1 MTPSEPPAAAPVRPQ
16 LLRPR
21 QGVQPTT
28 STELFFDL
36 VFIFTITQ
44 LSHYLIE
51 HPDWRGAARTALL
64 LALVWFVWVY
74 TTWVTNWLQPDQ
86 GPVRAMLIGMTLGSL
101 LLSAAIPQA
110 FTRTGLLFAVVYVSV
125 QVGRTIFGL
134 WAVRGSPWL
143 VDGFQQSLPWIVGT
157 SVLVVLGGLVGGAA
171 REVLWAAVIV
181 IEVVGLSIGYPLPKR
196 GRSRPERWMV
206 EGGHLSERSAAFV
219 LIALGESILVTGSTL
234 TQHVDLV
241 TSGAFLLA
249 FAGSVALWWV
259 YFARSAPAATEVI
272 ANAGERTGALS
283 RVAFNYLHPVIVAGV
298 IVTSAGDERLLREP
312 GAPATT
318 VAALFTLGGPA
329 LFLAGHAAYKALL
342 WRILPTSR
350 IAAVMVLLVLIP
362 VCVPLGVPVAA
373 CASLSLAVTVA
384 VIVTD
389 RFRVRRAYQSRG
401 PNQSRGP
408 RSPLR

>member
-1 MTPSEPPAAAPVRPQ
+1 MTPSEPPAVTPARPW

-51 HPDWRGAARTALL
+51 HPDWRGAAHTALL

-74 TTWVTNWLQPDQ
+74 TTWLTNWLQPDQ
-86 GPVRAMLIGMTLGSL
+86 GPVRTVLIGVTLGSL
-101 LLSAAIPQA
+101 SLSAAIPEA
-110 FTRTGLLFAVVYVSV
+110 FAGTGLLFAVVYVIV
-125 QVGRTIFGL
+125 QVGRTLFAL

-143 VDGFQQSLPWIVGT
+143 VAGFQQSLPWIAGT
-157 SVLVVLGGLVGGAA
+157 SVLVVLGGLVHGAA
-171 REVLWAAVIV
+171 REAVWAAAVVIDV
-181 IEVVGLSIGYPLPKR
+181 IGLAIGYPLPRR

-206 EGGHLSERSAAFV
+206 EGGHLAERCSAFV

-241 TSGAFLLA
+241 TFGAFLLA

-259 YFARSAPAATEVI
+259 YFARSAAAATEVI
-272 ANAGERTGALS
+272 AGAGDRTGALS

-312 GAPATT
+312 GAPTTT
-318 VAALFTLGGPA
+318 VAALFILGGPA

-342 WRILPTSR
+342 WRALPASR
-350 IAAVMVLLVLIP
+350 ITAVVVLLALLP
-362 VCVPLGVPVAA
+362 VCVGLGVPVAV
-373 CASLSLAVTVA
+373 CAALALVVTVA

-389 RFRVRRAYQSRG
+389 RFRVRTAARTPA
-401 PNQSRGP
+401 
-408 RSPLR
+408 

>member
-1 MTPSEPPAAAPVRPQ
+1 MTPSEPPAADPVRPQ

-44 LSHYLIE
+44 LSHYLIA
-51 HPDWRGAARTALL
+51 HPDWRGAARTGLL
-64 LALVWFVWVY
+64 LALVWFVWIY
-74 TTWVTNWLQPDQ
+74 TTWLTNWLQPDQ
-86 GPVRAMLIGMTLGSL
+86 GPVRAMLIAVALGSL
-101 LLSAAIPQA
+101 LLSAAIPEA
-110 FTRTGLLFAVVYVSV
+110 FGSTGLLFALVYVTV
-125 QVGRTIFGL
+125 QVGRTLFAL
-134 WAVRGSPWL
+134 WAVQGSPWL
-143 VDGFQQSLPWIVGT
+143 VAGFQQSLPWITGT
-157 SVLVVLGGLVGGAA
+157 SVLVVLGGLVDGAA
-171 REVLWAAVIV
+171 RGAVWTAVIV
-181 IEVVGLSIGYPLPKR
+181 IEVVGLSIGYPLPRR

-234 TQHVDLV
+234 TSHVDLV

-272 ANAGERTGALS
+272 AQAGERTGALS

-298 IVTSAGDERLLREP
+298 IVTSASDERLLREP
-312 GAPATT
+312 GAPATA
-318 VAALFTLGGPA
+318 VAALLTLGGPA

-342 WRILPTSR
+342 WRILPISR
-350 IAAVMVLLVLIP
+350 IVAVVVLLALIP
-362 VCVPLGVPVAA
+362 VCVGLEVPVAA
-373 CASLSLAVTVA
+373 CAAVALAVTVA

-389 RFRVRRAYQSRG
+389 RFRAAAAT
-401 PNQSRGP
+401 PQSRGP

>member
-1 MTPSEPPAAAPVRPQ
+1 M
-16 LLRPR
+16 
-21 QGVQPTT
+21 QPTT

-44 LSHYLIE
+44 LSHYLIA
-51 HPDWRGAARTALL
+51 HPHWRGAARTALL

-74 TTWVTNWLQPDQ
+74 TTWLTNWLQPDQ
-86 GPVRAMLIGMTLGSL
+86 GPVRAVLLGVALGSL
-101 LLSAAIPQA
+101 ALSAAIPEA
-110 FTRTGLLFAVVYVSV
+110 FAGTGLFFAVVYVGV
-125 QVGRTIFGL
+125 QVGRTLFAL

-143 VDGFQQSLPWIVGT
+143 VAGFQQSLPWITGT
-157 SVLVVLGGLVGGAA
+157 SVLVVLGGLAGGVA
-171 REVLWAAVIV
+171 REALWAAVV
-181 IEVVGLSIGYPLPKR
+181 VLEVVGLLIGYPLPGR

-206 EGGHLSERSAAFV
+206 EGGHLAERCAAFV

-234 TQHVDLV
+234 TSHVDLE

-272 ANAGERTGALS
+272 AGAGERTGALS

-298 IVTSAGDERLLREP
+298 IVASAGDEVLLREP

-329 LFLAGHAAYKALL
+329 LFLAGHAAYKTVL
-342 WRILPTSR
+342 WRALPTSR
-350 IAAVMVLLVLIP
+350 IAAVVVLLTLIP
-362 VCVPLGVPVAA
+362 VCVGLGATVVTCAA
-373 CASLSLAVTVA
+373 LATAVTVA
-384 VIVTD
+384 VIIAD
-389 RFRVRRAYQSRG
+389 RLRVRRA
-401 PNQSRGP
+401 PQSRGP

>member
-1 MTPSEPPAAAPVRPQ
+1 MTPSESPATTPLRPQ

-21 QGVQPTT
+21 EGVQPTT

-44 LSHYLIE
+44 LSHYLIA

-74 TTWVTNWLQPDQ
+74 TTWLTNWLQPDQ
-86 GPVRAMLIGMTLGSL
+86 GPVRTVLIGVALGSL
-101 LLSAAIPQA
+101 SLSAAIPQA
-110 FTRTGLLFAVVYVSV
+110 FAGTGLLFAVIYVAV
-125 QVGRTIFGL
+125 QLGRTVFAL

-143 VDGFQQSLPWIVGT
+143 VAGFQQSLPWITGT
-157 SVLVVLGGLVGGAA
+157 SVLVVLGGLAAGVA
-171 REVLWAAVIV
+171 RETLWAAVIV
-181 IEVVGLSIGYPLPKR
+181 IEVVGLLIGYPLPGR

-206 EGGHLSERSAAFV
+206 EGGHLAERCAAFV

-234 TQHVDLV
+234 TSHVDLV

-272 ANAGERTGALS
+272 AGAGERTGALS

-298 IVTSAGDERLLREP
+298 IVVSAGDESLLREP

-318 VAALFTLGGPA
+318 VAALFVLGGPA
-329 LFLAGHAAYKALL
+329 LFLAGHGAYQALL
-342 WRILPTSR
+342 WRHLPTSR
-350 IAAVMVLLVLIP
+350 ITAVLVLLALM
-362 VCVPLGVPVAA
+362 PVAVGLGLPVA
-373 CASLSLAVTVA
+373 VCAALALAVTVA
-384 VIVTD
+384 VIVAD
-389 RFRVRRAYQSRG
+389 RSRVQRG
-401 PNQSRGP
+401 VR
-408 RSPLR
+408 